1 MNTRKLDQF
10 ALVFVVFVLIAL
22 SCGLPRFMPEGVD
35 LADELLQEFTSNVA
49 GTYEAE
55 GGITDLSVGSA
66 AEDRCASGIPDQ
78 AGRKETL
85 AFDDNKLIAS
95 DDDGERTYIYQA
107 WGEFCRQLDDGK
119 IECIHEITSSGYF
132 VTVYDSKN
140 ELEKCFQGYVGLNP
154 VDQPQ
159 GEEDRT
165 EDDLDSGQV
174 VENDEEQSEQQPE
187 SDVEPPDSV
196 QEMDY
201 NQTWDSGPLCGEEY
215 ETPYKWQVA
224 LIQSQEGTVNGTIRF
239 HDCPGGGQV
248 AYNVTGTPVAGEDF
262 LTLTGTKAGGAGD
275 LYTNSPETKYFIVR
289 VGQPPEETS
298 AP

>member
-22 SCGLPRFMPEGVD
+22 SCGLPRFMPGGVD
-35 LADELLQEFTSNVA
+35 LEDEIQQNFVSNIA

-55 GGITDLSVGSA
+55 GGITNLSVGSTA
-66 AEDRCASGIPDQ
+66 ADRCASGIPDQ
-78 AGRKETL
+78 PGRRETL
-85 AFDDNKLIAS
+85 AFDDNKVIAS
-95 DDDGERTYIYQA
+95 GDDGERTYIYQE
-107 WGEFCRQLDDGK
+107 WDQFCRQLDDGK

-132 VTVYDSKN
+132 VTVYQSKN
-140 ELEKCFQGYVGLNP
+140 DLKKCFEGYLGLNL
-154 VDQPQ
+154 VAQPQ
-159 GEEDRT
+159 VD
-165 EDDLDSGQV
+165 DDLAGDAVDSGALTDS
-174 VENDEEQSEQQPE
+174 NDAEAEPPPDSE
-187 SDVEPPDSV
+187 SEPPDDV
-196 QEMDY
+196 QVMDY
-201 NQTWDSGPLCGEEY
+201 TQTWDSGPLCGEEY

-248 AYNVTGTPVAGEDF
+248 AYNVTGMPVAGEDF

-275 LYTNSPETKYFIVR
+275 LYTNSSETKYFIVR